1 MAIASQSTALRA
13 PSHIRW
19 VIVGLMLIVSMVTY
33 LDRINISIASSQI
46 MSAYGLTAVDMG
58 KIFSAFVFSYGL
70 FQLAGGW
77 MADRFGPRAVL
88 SFAILWWSAFTA
100 LTAFIADVVPT
111 TVASAVVTLI
121 VARFCLGIGEAAAWP
136 SFNRTNATWIPP
148 SERALASS
156 IPLAGGGLGAAV
168 TSPFIAW
175 LMISYGWRVSFYIC
189 SAIGVV
195 VAGIWFWYV
204 RDRPSQHAGVNAAE
218 LSVIEGAR
226 PVERTGQ
233 VAVAPKTPWGR
244 IFSEPNVYL
253 IFLTNFS
260 AGYVIYIYLTWFY
273 TYLLQARHL
282 SVMKGSVYTM
292 GPFLA
297 ITFMTPLG
305 GWLCDRAAKKYG
317 RTFGRRA
324 IAISGM
330 GVAAISLF
338 AGARLPNINESIL
351 AFSLGAGAVYFSL
364 SSHWATTID
373 ITKEHAGTV
382 SGIMNWGGN
391 TGGMISPILMP
402 YLAQRFGWMPA
413 LEFAAAIMLGGSLLW
428 LLIQPEKPLMGDSEL
443 SDSEQRKIP

>member
-1 MAIASQSTALRA
+1 MAIASQSTTLRA
-13 PSHIRW
+13 PSLIRW

-46 MSAYGLTAVDMG
+46 MSTYGLSPVDMG

-77 MADRFGPRAVL
+77 LADRFGPRAVL

-100 LTAFIADVVPT
+100 LTACIADIVPISIAPT
-111 TVASAVVTLI
+111 IVTLI

-148 SERALASS
+148 NERALASS
-156 IPLAGGGLGAAV
+156 IPLAGGGLGAAL

-175 LMISYGWRVSFYIC
+175 LMISYGWKTSFYIC
-189 SAIGVV
+189 GAIGTV
-195 VAGIWFWYV
+195 VAAVWFWYV
-204 RDRPSQHAGVNAAE
+204 RDRPSDHPGVNAAE
-218 LSVIEGAR
+218 LLLIEGAR
-226 PVERTGQ
+226 PSLSPGKT
-233 VAVAPKTPWGR
+233 VAAPKTPWGR
-244 IFSEPNVYL
+244 IFTETNVYL

-297 ITFMTPLG
+297 ITLMTPLG
-305 GWLCDRAAKKYG
+305 GLLCDRAAKRYG
-317 RTFGRRA
+317 RTFGRRV

-338 AGARLPNINESIL
+338 LGARLPNLNESIF

-364 SSHWATTID
+364 SAHWATTID
-373 ITKEHAGTV
+373 ITREHAGTV

-402 YLAQRFGWMPA
+402 YLAQKFGWMPA
-413 LEFAAAIMLGGSLLW
+413 LEIAAGILLAGSLLW
-428 LLIQPEKPLMGDSEL
+428 LFIQPEKLLDANFAER
-443 SDSEQRKIP
+443 EIP